1 MTELKKKWHLIVV
14 HAVASIPLLIVA
26 VAGLFSLTGA
36 APNAFKE
43 MAAELGDPTLWAF
56 TAMLAC
62 TPLYIFTGWSRFLD
76 LRKPLGLYSF
86 AYIAIEFA
94 AFMGERGFSWAVTWA
109 DISAQTLLVT
119 GFIATVLMLPLAL
132 TSTKWSMKTL
142 GKSWKRLHRLV
153 YVIPVFIVLHLFFLP
168 GIEGPVQAIFW
179 GIIFA
184 ILLVVRIPP
193 IRQAIIE
200 TRRKLIPATGAS
212 SAPKSSNLKSG
223 LKTIHPVAL
232 SIGIA
237 ALVMACMLPLIA
249 AVVIDGDDDDE
260 FVASNRTD
268 LQVEDNDNG
277 IFIFDNDDDEDNGSF
292 FGDDDE

>member
-1 MTELKKKWHLIVV
+1 
-14 HAVASIPLLIVA
+14 
-26 VAGLFSLTGA
+26 
-36 APNAFKE
+36 
-43 MAAELGDPTLWAF
+43 
-56 TAMLAC
+56 
-62 TPLYIFTGWSRFLD
+62 
-76 LRKPLGLYSF
+76 
-86 AYIAIEFA
+86 
-94 AFMGERGFSWAVTWA
+94 
-109 DISAQTLLVT
+109 
-119 GFIATVLMLPLAL
+119 
-132 TSTKWSMKTL
+132 
-142 GKSWKRLHRLV
+142 
-153 YVIPVFIVLHLFFLP
+153 
-168 GIEGPVQAIFW
+168 
-179 GIIFA
+179 
-184 ILLVVRIPP
+184 VVRIPP

-249 AVVIDGDDDDE
+249 AVVIDGDDDGE